1 MSNVLNEVM
10 SSSNN
15 EWAVLQEE
23 TQKLAKKW
31 AKTGLLEGLDGN
43 EKGNMA
49 LMLETQTRQLIKEAN
64 ANTTGTGGTWT
75 AGTGEQWAGIA
86 LPLIRRI
93 FANISS
99 KDFVSVQPMKL
110 PSGLVFFLDFRYATD
125 KAPFNVDDSVYG
137 GSGGTGANF
146 GRTDVTTGGLYG
158 PGRFGYSINQQAHNA
173 IYATG
178 SATWADL
185 NFNSDVSASV
195 AAGQIKKVTVATSA
209 LTASYDTEA
218 VRSFIIASGSID
230 ENDIFTAFTKI
241 NGSNIE
247 FFVTAAGLMYSA
259 SQLAQATASIY
270 YSLQPTD
277 NNRGDYE
284 QRTTTDISIP
294 EFKIEMKSEAIVA
307 KTRKLKAQW
316 TPEFQQDLNAYQN
329 IDAEGE
335 LTSLLSEYIAMEIDL
350 EILDMLIRNVNSDQ
364 KDYWS
369 ANINEVYNSS
379 IGAFQ
384 GGPTAYYTQN
394 TWFQTIGTKMQK
406 MSNKIH
412 QKTLRGG
419 ANFIICSPTVATIL
433 ESIPGYAADTNG
445 DKAEF
450 AMGVTKVGNL
460 NSRFKVYKNPYFT
473 TNTMLMGFRGTQF
486 LESGAVYAPYIPLI
500 MTPLV
505 YDPETFTPR
514 KGLMTRYA
522 KKMLRPEY
530 YASIYVSGLNTL

>member
-1 MSNVLNEVM
+1 MSNVLNEM
-10 SSSNN
+10 MGSTN
-15 EWAVLQEE
+15 EYAALQEE
-23 TQKLAKKW
+23 AKKLSRKW
-31 AKTGLLEGLDGN
+31 SKTGLLEGLGDT

-49 LMLETQTRQLIKEAN
+49 LMLETQAKQLIKETTSN
-64 ANTTGTGGTWT
+64 VTGTGGTWS

-125 KAPFNVDDSVYG
+125 KAPFNVNDSVYG

-158 PGRFGYSINQQAHNA
+158 AGRFGYSINPAVSAVN
-173 IYATG
+173 YSTG

-185 NFNSDVSASV
+185 NFNSEVSASV
-195 AAGQIKKVTVATSA
+195 AAGTIKKITVATA
-209 LTASYDTEA
+209 QLTSSYDAEA
-218 VRSFIIASGSID
+218 VRSFVFTSGSVD
-230 ENDIFTAFTKI
+230 ENDIYAAFTKI
-241 NGSNIE
+241 NGSNLE
-247 FFVTAAGLMYSA
+247 FFVTTSDLV
-259 SQLAQATASIY
+259 LTASATSGTLY
-270 YSLQPTD
+270 YSLQPAD
-277 NNRGDYE
+277 NSRGDFE
-284 QRTTTDISIP
+284 DRNGISIP
-294 EFKIEMKSEAIVA
+294 EFKIDMKSEAIVA

-316 TPEFQQDLNAYQN
+316 TPEFQQDLNSYQN

-364 KDYWS
+364 KEYWS
-369 ANINEVYNSS
+369 AEINQVYDSAL
-379 IGAFQ
+379 GAFKA
-384 GGPTAYYTQN
+384 GPTAYYTQN
-394 TWFQTIGTKMQK
+394 TWFQTVGTKMQK
-406 MSNKIH
+406 LSNRIH

-419 ANFIICSPTVATIL
+419 ANFIVCSPTIATIL

-445 DKAEF
+445 DKSEF
-450 AMGVTKVGNL
+450 AMGVQKVGQL

-473 TNTMLMGFRGTQF
+473 TNTMLMGYRGTQF

-505 YDPETFTPR
+505 YDPDTFTPR

-522 KKMLRPEY
+522 KKMLRPEFY
-530 YASIYVSGLNTL
+530 GTIYVSGLTTL